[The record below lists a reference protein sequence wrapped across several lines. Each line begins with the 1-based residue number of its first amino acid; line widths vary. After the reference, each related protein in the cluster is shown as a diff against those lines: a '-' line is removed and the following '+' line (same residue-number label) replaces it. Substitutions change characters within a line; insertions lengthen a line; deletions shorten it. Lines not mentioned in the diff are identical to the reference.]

1 MILVGSVA
9 SERIVICFD
18 PAEDHLPNLIPFH
31 GDAVKSINQLF
42 LSVAKNFPSAHCQN
56 SNVCVPCSDEWIHA
70 ERAAHGIPDWCI
82 GCHDQNEGS
91 NRAHNHSGKLHGETH
106 RSISSRAYEG
116 TLHNRLQ
123 RHQNSQNCSKI
134 QLTVCTFDFGHIADV
149 LRSGRR
155 CGKIP
160 SYQIIIL
167 RCMKISLCQ
176 AMRTLFAY

>member
-1 MILVGSVA
+1 MFRSSGRSSAEPDPVSWRR
-9 SERIVICFD
+9 SEVD
-18 PAEDHLPNLIPFH
+18 
-31 GDAVKSINQLF
+31 KSTLF
-42 LSVAKNFPSAHCQN
+42 ERCKNFPSAHCQN

-123 RHQNSQNCSKI
+123 RHQTVQNCSKI
-134 QLTVCTFDFGHIADV
+134 QPLSAHLISV
-149 LRSGRR
+149 
-155 CGKIP
+155 
-160 SYQIIIL
+160 
-167 RCMKISLCQ
+167 ISLMCFVPG
-176 AMRTLFAY
+176 ADAVKSRRTRSSFCDA